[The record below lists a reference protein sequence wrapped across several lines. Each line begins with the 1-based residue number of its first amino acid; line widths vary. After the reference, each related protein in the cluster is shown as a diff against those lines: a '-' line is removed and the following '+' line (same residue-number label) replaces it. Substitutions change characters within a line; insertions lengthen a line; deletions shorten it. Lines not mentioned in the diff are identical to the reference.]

1 VIKIVYFA
9 SIREA
14 LGLADESIELPS
26 DVNTVEQLSAWLQ
39 AERGEK
45 WLKALGH
52 PSTII
57 AINQEMVSADSE
69 IKSGDEIAFFPPVTG
84 G

>member
-1 VIKIVYFA
+1 MIKIVYFA